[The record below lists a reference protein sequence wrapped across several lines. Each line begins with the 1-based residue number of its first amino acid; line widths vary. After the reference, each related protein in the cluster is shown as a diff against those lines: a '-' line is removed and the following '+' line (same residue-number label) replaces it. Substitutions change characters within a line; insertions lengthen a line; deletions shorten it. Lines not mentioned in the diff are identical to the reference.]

1 MIQRHEVNKCCWEDG
16 TVRFAQHRVATNLRF
31 KNAISTKHN
40 KMRYAYNMISTI
52 DSETYLFTEIILNLF
67 LTGG

>member
-1 MIQRHEVNKCCWEDG
+1 MVPLDLLNTGLPQ
-16 TVRFAQHRVATNLRF
+16 TFNL